1 MNDLL
6 SLMLTLRPQ
15 ESGPGSPYWGRAAHQ
30 ALLALVRQAD
40 AALATAVH
48 DGPGLKP
55 FTVSTVIGFSPRSG
69 LSREQ
74 TYSLRFTAL
83 TGPVAAALQTAVKVG
98 EAIELDRHLFVI
110 EAATTE
116 EGGHSWA
123 RATTYEALSGPWL
136 LGRVQP
142 ESRFKFQFASPTT
155 FKSQDKHVPVPLPG
169 LVFGSLLEKWN
180 AFAPVALPPETR
192 RFAEECLALT
202 RYSLR
207 THMANAKEGGLR
219 AGAVGVA
226 YYTAL
231 NRDRYWLSVMN
242 LLADFA
248 LYAGVGAG
256 TTMGLGRCRRAPL
269 NGQVRDPSGRTP
281 SG

>member
-1 MNDLL
+1 VSDLL
-6 SLMLTLRPQ
+6 SLMLTLRPK
-15 ESGPGSPYWGRAAHQ
+15 ETSPGSAYWGPAAHQ
-30 ALLALVRQAD
+30 ALLDLVRQAD
-40 AALATAVH
+40 AGLAAELH

-55 FTVSTVIGFSPRSG
+55 FTASSLIGYSPRLG

-83 TGPVAAALQTAVKVG
+83 NGATAGALQTAVKVG
-98 EAIELDRHLFVI
+98 EALELDRHLFEI

-116 EGGHSWA
+116 AKSHAWA
-123 RATTYEALSGPWL
+123 DATTYEALSAPWL

-155 FKSQDKHVPVPLPG
+155 FKSQKKHLPVPLPA

-180 AFAPVALPPETR
+180 AFAPVALPPEAR
-192 RFAEECLALT
+192 RFAEECLALA

-219 AGAVGVA
+219 TGAVGVA
-226 YYTAL
+226 YYTAI
-231 NRDRYWLSVMN
+231 NHDRYWLSLMN

-248 LYAGVGAG
+248 FYAGVGAG
-256 TTMGLGRCRRAPL
+256 TTMGLGRCRRL
-269 NGQVRDPSGRTP
+269 SGE
-281 SG
+281 